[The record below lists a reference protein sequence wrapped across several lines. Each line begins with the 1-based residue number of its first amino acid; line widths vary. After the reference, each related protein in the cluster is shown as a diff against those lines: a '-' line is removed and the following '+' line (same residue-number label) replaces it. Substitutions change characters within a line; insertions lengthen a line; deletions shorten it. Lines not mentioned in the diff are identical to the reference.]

1 MGNSNSSYIEMN
13 IISKED
19 ALQLS
24 EKLKNVGVPSNG
36 RVLLA
41 VPSEKFKKTSSGII
55 LSPLLSENNEG
66 VAKKAR
72 VVQLGRIPK
81 EAGLEYPTLE
91 VGSTISYGIYGGKEV
106 FPFAPD
112 HDYSDKYKFYVLAL
126 TEIIYIQ

>member
-1 MGNSNSSYIEMN
+1 MSNSNYIEMN
-13 IISKED
+13 IISKEE

-24 EKLKNVGVPSNG
+24 ETLKNEGGIPSNG

-41 VPSEKFKKTSSGII
+41 VPTEKFNKTSSGII

-72 VVQLGRIPK
+72 VVQLGPLPK
-81 EAGLEYPTLE
+81 EAGLDYPTLE
-91 VGSTISYGIYGGKEV
+91 VGSIISYGIYGGKEV
-106 FPFAPD
+106 FPFLPNHD
-112 HDYSDKYKFYVLAL
+112 HSDKYKFYVLAL